1 MKQTFTKDIFND
13 NKKIRSGKSY
23 KYLYSMNYD
32 CDILKMTKKL
42 VNYQRI
48 NEVNKKIKQHKID
61 GQVLNKNQLVIR
73 FFR

>member
-13 NKKIRSGKSY
+13 NKKVRAGKSY

-48 NEVNKKIKQHKID
+48 NEVNKKIKHGKISYD
-61 GQVLNKNQLVIR
+61 FIDELDED
-73 FFR
+73 